1 MKKIAHFLNHNLKT
15 STNLIM
21 MGRPDWL
28 KRRLRKEREKTKVR
42 TNPSLRVR
50 ATVKGE
56 IRRGLKIYQI
66 S

>member
-42 TNPSLRVR
+42 TNPSLRVK
-50 ATVKGE
+50 ATAKGG
-56 IRRGLKIYQI
+56 IKRGLRSYRI